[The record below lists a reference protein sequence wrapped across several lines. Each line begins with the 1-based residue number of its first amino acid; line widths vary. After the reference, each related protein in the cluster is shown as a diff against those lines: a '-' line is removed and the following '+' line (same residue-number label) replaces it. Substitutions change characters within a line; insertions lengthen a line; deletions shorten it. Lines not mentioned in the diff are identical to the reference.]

1 MSGAVFLFSP
11 SSANKKSDG
20 GKTLEQKMKM
30 DPLDGNLHFFEFDF
44 NSFIYILGIADQLR
58 RPSLYH
64 MQLATLQA
72 CITFLA
78 CF

>member
-1 MSGAVFLFSP
+1 VIPVELKFPALVV
-11 SSANKKSDG
+11 SACQ
-20 GKTLEQKMKM
+20 TLQQKMKM

-44 NSFIYILGIADQLR
+44 NSFIYILGIVDQLR
-58 RPSLYH
+58 RSSLYH